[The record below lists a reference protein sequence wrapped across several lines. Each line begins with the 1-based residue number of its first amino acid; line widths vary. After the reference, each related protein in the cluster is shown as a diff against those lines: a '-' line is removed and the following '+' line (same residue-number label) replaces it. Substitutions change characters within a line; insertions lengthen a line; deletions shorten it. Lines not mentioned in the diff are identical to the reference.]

1 MKEQKEPKHD
11 LLALFEECLSAD
23 YISTEE
29 SGNYAVK
36 EENGRLTFFFEWSDG
51 CEDWRNNLDFPVAVY
66 KETGKH
72 WYCHRGFLKVFKG
85 ILPHIEEKIRHT
97 DAKEVLVVGYSHG
110 AAIATMVHEY
120 IFYNRPDLREN
131 LWGYGFGCPRCF
143 WGFLPSKEVQG
154 RWARFFPI
162 RNIDDLVTHLPPA
175 VFGYRHVHSVYTVGK
190 RGKYRRVEAHRP
202 ENYQR
207 ELKNR
212 KEARLEALQEAR
224 QETLQEARQKPRR
237 ETRQELRSTEKPR

>member
-1 MKEQKEPKHD
+1 M
-11 LLALFEECLSAD
+11 ECLAAD
-23 YISTEE
+23 YITTEE
-29 SGNYAVK
+29 SGNYAFK

-51 CEDWRNNLDFPVAVY
+51 CEDWRNNLDFPAAVY

-110 AAIATMVHEY
+110 AAIATLVHEY

-175 VFGYRHVHSVYTVGK
+175 VFGYRHVHSVYTVGD
-190 RGKYRRVEAHRP
+190 RG
-202 ENYQR
+202 
-207 ELKNR
+207 
-212 KEARLEALQEAR
+212 
-224 QETLQEARQKPRR
+224 
-237 ETRQELRSTEKPR
+237 

>member
-51 CEDWRNNLDFPVAVY
+51 CEDWRNNLDFPAAVY

-97 DAKEVLVVGYSHG
+97 DAKEVLVVGYSHRYPG
-110 AAIATMVHEY
+110 
-120 IFYNRPDLREN
+120 P
-131 LWGYGFGCPRCF
+131 
-143 WGFLPSKEVQG
+143 
-154 RWARFFPI
+154 
-162 RNIDDLVTHLPPA
+162 
-175 VFGYRHVHSVYTVGK
+175 
-190 RGKYRRVEAHRP
+190 
-202 ENYQR
+202 
-207 ELKNR
+207 
-212 KEARLEALQEAR
+212 
-224 QETLQEARQKPRR
+224 
-237 ETRQELRSTEKPR
+237 